1 MGRTKLMATFLPND
15 YPNSVGDNY
24 LKFIAVSNIGA
35 ISFSA
40 MSFIGTQ
47 SLFVAIGRYLNVIY
61 FGIKLKYADYLKLW
75 IYLESFF
82 NLIESKVFDYFLI

>member
-1 MGRTKLMATFLPND
+1 MGKSKLMTTFLPNN

-24 LKFIAVSNIGA
+24 LKFAAVSNIGA

-47 SLFVAIGRYLNVIY
+47 SLFVAIGRYVI
-61 FGIKLKYADYLKLW
+61 FILFKYKNQHEDY
-75 IYLESFF
+75 
-82 NLIESKVFDYFLI
+82 

>member
-1 MGRTKLMATFLPND
+1 MGRTKLMTTFLPND

-24 LKFIAVSNIGA
+24 LKFAAVSNIGA

-47 SLFVAIGRYLNVIY
+47 SLFVAIGRYV
-61 FGIKLKYADYLKLW
+61 K
-75 IYLESFF
+75 F
-82 NLIESKVFDYFLI
+82 NLFKNKKQ